1 MPSVRVRLARSIA
14 CVRVV
19 PFVVCGWFR
28 LVELERRIVLPKFGN
43 TDGYFGGWLLCEPGV
58 AVSVAPVFSRQM
70 TVCCNQGGHFLSRWF
85 LLLLG
90 RGRVKRRS
98 PPIIEQF
105 TVAVGVE
112 AVRRLRIHYSESN
125 KIAHFHQGNEFSHG
139 LGRERPL
146 DRSVHPAAEGI
157 DVDIRVGSR
166 RSRISMRNGSLS
178 TDACSALRPNT

>member
-1 MPSVRVRLARSIA
+1 MCFNARICGVAVRIDKYERFLPSVRVRPARSIA

-112 AVRRLRIHYSESN
+112 AVRRLRINYSESN

-139 LGRERPL
+139 CAGR
-146 DRSVHPAAEGI
+146 PA
-157 DVDIRVGSR
+157 
-166 RSRISMRNGSLS
+166 RSRWCKS
-178 TDACSALRPNT
+178 TAMKE

>member
-112 AVRRLRIHYSESN
+112 VVRRLRIHYSESN

-139 LGRERPL
+139 CAGR
-146 DRSVHPAAEGI
+146 PA
-157 DVDIRVGSR
+157 
-166 RSRISMRNGSLS
+166 RSRWCKS
-178 TDACSALRPNT
+178 TAMKE

>member
-1 MPSVRVRLARSIA
+1 M
-14 CVRVV
+14 RVV

-90 RGRVKRRS
+90 R
-98 PPIIEQF
+98 
-105 TVAVGVE
+105 
-112 AVRRLRIHYSESN
+112 
-125 KIAHFHQGNEFSHG
+125 
-139 LGRERPL
+139 ERPL

-178 TDACSALRPNT
+178 TDACSAFRPNT

>member
-1 MPSVRVRLARSIA
+1 
-14 CVRVV
+14 VRVV

-146 DRSVHPAAEGI
+146 DRSVHPAAEG
-157 DVDIRVGSR
+157 
-166 RSRISMRNGSLS
+166 
-178 TDACSALRPNT
+178 